1 MGQWDERTLDTDEVA
16 DVGGLSKAFADW
28 LGLSERDFGQKTW
41 QAVFAELIATALF
54 VFVGA
59 GSVIV
64 VGGPLTDTGG
74 VVAIALA
81 HGLVIALLVAAI
93 ARISGGH
100 INPAVTFGAVITGRM
115 KLSTGVLYVG
125 AQLAGAVIGALLL
138 EAAVVGEIE
147 IQTDLG
153 ANSLNLREVVDG
165 QEVGLLDGKGAGVL
179 VEAVLTF
186 VLVFAVFATA
196 MDKRGMASLAPIA
209 IGLAVLVDHLVGLR
223 LTGASMNPARSFG
236 PALVADFW
244 DDHWVYWLGPLI
256 GGGLAALVY
265 YLTFMWGNEEE

>member
-1 MGQWDERTLDTDEVA
+1 MGQWELSAE
-16 DVGGLSKAFADW
+16 GLGFTEA
-28 LGLSERDFGQKTW
+28 DFGQKTW
-41 QAVFAELIATALF
+41 QAVFAELIATLLF

-59 GSVIV
+59 GSVV
-64 VGGPLTDTGG
+64 VIGG
-74 VVAIALA
+74 VADAGGLVAVALA
-81 HGLVIALLVAAI
+81 HGMAIALLVAAT
-93 ARISGGH
+93 AKISGGH

-115 KLSTGVLYVG
+115 KLSTGVLYVV

-138 EAAVVGEIE
+138 EAAIVGQFEGN
-147 IQTDLG
+147 LG
-153 ANSLNLREVVDG
+153 AHALNLEV
-165 QEVGLLDGKGAGVL
+165 LDGKGAGVL

-186 VLVFAVFATA
+186 VLVFTVFATA
-196 MDKRGMASLAPIA
+196 MDPRGMANLAPIA
-209 IGLAVLVDHLVGLR
+209 IGLAVLVDNFVGVP

-265 YLTFMWGNEEE
+265 YFTFMWGREEE